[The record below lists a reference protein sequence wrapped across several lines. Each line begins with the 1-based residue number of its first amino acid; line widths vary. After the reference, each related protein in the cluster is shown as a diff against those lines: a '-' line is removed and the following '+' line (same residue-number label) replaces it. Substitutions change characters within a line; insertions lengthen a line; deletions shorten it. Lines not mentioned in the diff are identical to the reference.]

1 MSSGATVISSKHH
14 HLLLLRA
21 EISRSSR
28 VLMQLVVVSW
38 MESSCWTIDAPLA
51 VAVVMHRLI
60 VVAIIVVLHFGEEAS
75 VTLMTISTRGGATR
89 GILTSAPYALRSAD
103 H

>member
-1 MSSGATVISSKHH
+1 
-14 HLLLLRA
+14 
-21 EISRSSR
+21 
-28 VLMQLVVVSW
+28 MQLVVVSW
-38 MESSCWTIDAPLA
+38 MESTCWTIDAPLA

-75 VTLMTISTRGGATR
+75 VTLMITISSRDGATR

>member
-1 MSSGATVISSKHH
+1 MSCGATVISPKHH

-21 EISRSSR
+21 EISGSCR
-28 VLMQLVVVSW
+28 VLMQLVVVSR
-38 MESSCWTIDAPLA
+38 MESTCWTIDAPLA

-75 VTLMTISTRGGATR
+75 VTLITISARGGATR
-89 GILTSAPYALRSAD
+89 GILTSAPYALHSANY
-103 H
+103 